1 MKRREQQGV
10 ALVVTLI
17 LLAIITIVVVAFL
30 GVSQRNRSLTSTA
43 TDQINAQFMADA
55 GLERAQAEAAARL
68 LSQPEPGPVQMLVST
83 NFINWNGFDP
93 AAPPAQRFFNLNYTR
108 TPFDNV
114 NQPAPGFGPIYD
126 PSLGVPLAYDE
137 LMEVLTNLYFNPRPP
152 VFVRTNPS
160 PIFPPDFRFYL
171 DLNRN
176 GRFDATGEQF
186 ELDDNFDPVVLPDGS
201 LARAS
206 LVGDPEWIGVLQHPD
221 QPHSA
226 TNRFIGRYAY
236 LVVPEGLTLDLNA
249 AHNYAKAYAVP
260 GGNLDVSMNSRDR
273 FLRNSGVGTYE
284 MNLAGFLVGLNTN
297 LWPGP
302 LQTGNPALDYSY
314 NVGALA
320 SPNTGL
326 AFFDAWNLLRYRH
339 RADPFNEASARLDLL
354 FSYQQLY
361 GTTAADWVAINRID
375 EYANGP
381 LVFNENLPL
390 LEAGADDPTVS
401 PWSGSPNPNRFV
413 SLDELFDSNKTSSE
427 FVERLDDLSRS
438 NSTYN
443 SGTYYRL
450 LSQLG
455 TESGLEPES
464 FVPGLGVDAYT
475 ATNVNPILPYRPEDK
490 INLNWDNRDLR
501 NVAGINTNR
510 TAAHLVP
517 WEPLAFFTNVAARML
532 RSQEFRGTDGRL
544 ISLNNIR
551 VWPTNDYDGAVHR
564 ILQVAANLYDAVNTT
579 GLETLTAA
587 NQPKFPT
594 VFRPYLRR
602 EVFTDGFGV
611 LRTNIYIAGYLSQ
624 EDLQQQ
630 SATTLNPTGFVARA
644 NYWDLNGTNI
654 VDLVPTAEE
663 METTPSR
670 RLQPMAFG
678 VPMVVGAKKG
688 FPNFNEIAM
697 ETYLQVQRNLYLRRP
712 TTTSRPNLTNEV
724 YFLGISNVVAVEA
737 WNSYQAAFPRDLL
750 IAVEVDYD
758 VSLLSTNVG
767 AANNTILR
775 RVGDQAGRPFAASSF
790 ASGLIDVPATGPNS
804 WAGRGVPPTFSPG
817 SFKIPLAT
825 NFPSLPNSVWFPKAP
840 GFTKFQTATG
850 SLTSPV
856 SPAPGLSANEFFT
869 PDWNIAL
876 TNRVRMVVVDKATSR
891 IVDYVNLDRM
901 TWSTNVIEAARLA
914 DSTSGRESV
923 FARLFDMNRVGGGSQ
938 LSTPTLGS
946 LMQIEASRGTA
957 GLTVPDSHWENYN
970 ALSRVGQDKLLA
982 IDAFRRFVD
991 GGMPLYTSGFQ
1002 NPVAPSG
1009 LIAQTPYSP
1018 AFLLRLKR
1026 SYQANDPLVHYTS
1039 YDMAPPA
1046 GTTNTELLRA
1056 SAARALSGK
1065 PENIGIANQRYKPW
1079 GEGTDATATNP
1090 VFIDPL
1096 INNSDAWNF
1105 PDHKLPNV
1113 GWIGRVHRGT
1123 PWQTVYLK
1131 SISTVG
1137 YDPNT
1142 GQRGLVDNALALQNL
1157 VKTWYDSKRT
1167 RGAANEHG
1175 LLNYATPD
1183 KDWRFL
1189 DLFTVAPNANATR
1202 GQVSVN
1208 QFGEATWSAVL
1219 SGVIAL
1225 TNSTS
1230 SGPSLARVHNSLS
1243 QPVIIQPGSVQL
1255 RRIVEGINQT
1265 RAAVPY
1271 NGQYLTRGDILA
1283 VPELSLSSPYL
1294 NQPANV
1300 NAIQH
1305 GISDVALERI
1315 PQQIMSLLRLGDP
1328 RVVVY
1333 AYGQAL
1339 QPAPFSINLDP
1350 NYLNVVTNYQVT
1362 GEYATRSVVKFE
1374 RLPPDPNF
1382 QNLTN
1387 QNRLRAVVLESKV
1400 LPPQ

>member
-30 GVSQRNRSLTSTA
+30 GVTQRNRALTSTA

-55 GLERAQAEAAARL
+55 GLERAQAEVAARL
-68 LSQPEPGPVQMLVST
+68 LAQPELAPVQMLVST
-83 NFINWNGFDP
+83 NFINWGGFDP
-93 AAPPAQRFFNLNYTR
+93 AAPPAQRFFNINYTR
-108 TPFDNV
+108 TRFDDPNA
-114 NQPAPGFGPIYD
+114 PAAGFGPIYD
-126 PSLGVPLAYDE
+126 PSLGLPLAYDQ
-137 LMEVLTNLYFNPRPP
+137 LMQVLTNLYYNPRPP

-160 PIFPPDFRFYL
+160 PIFPADFRFYL

-176 GRFDATGEQF
+176 GRFDATGRQLV
-186 ELDDNFDPVVLPDGS
+186 LDDDYEPLVQDGTFV
-201 LARAS
+201 RAG
-206 LVGDPEWIGVLQHPD
+206 LVGDPEWIGVLQYPD
-221 QPHSA
+221 RPHSA

-260 GGNLDVSMNSRDR
+260 GGNLDVSMNSGDR

-302 LQTGNPALDYSY
+302 LQTGNPVVDYNY
-314 NVGALA
+314 DAGTLGAA
-320 SPNTGL
+320 NTGL
-326 AFFDAWNLLRYRH
+326 AFNDAWSLLRYRH
-339 RADPFNEASARLDLL
+339 RTNSFDAASARLDHL
-354 FSYQQLY
+354 FNYEDLY
-361 GTTAADWVAINRID
+361 GPRAAAWVITNRID

-381 LVFNENLPL
+381 LALNENLPPG
-390 LEAGADDPTVS
+390 EGNTDDPTVA
-401 PWSGSPNPNRFV
+401 PWSGSPYPNRFL
-413 SLDELFDSNKTSSE
+413 SLDDVFDPQKAPAMLPGQLSVAEKLN
-427 FVERLDDLSRS
+427 RLAGS

-501 NVAGINTNR
+501 NVAGYGTNR
-510 TAAHLVP
+510 TAAHLVA

-564 ILQVAANLYDAVNTT
+564 ILQVAANLYDAVNNTNASIQ
-579 GLETLTAA
+579 TAA
-587 NQPKFPT
+587 GDSQFPH
-594 VFRPYLRR
+594 VFRPIFRT
-602 EVFTDGFGV
+602 EIVTGQ
-611 LRTNIYIAGYLSQ
+611 TNIYVAGFQ
-624 EDLQQQ
+624 EVENVANVAVTNLVRFTSNLVESAFWNLNIPAHRDDLIQK
-630 SATTLNPTGFVARA
+630 A
-644 NYWDLNGTNI
+644 NAG
-654 VDLVPTAEE
+654 
-663 METTPSR
+663 
-670 RLQPMAFG
+670 QPQKMVLG
-678 VPMVVGAKKG
+678 IPMVIGAKKG

-737 WNSYQAAFPRDLL
+737 WNSYQTAFPRDLL

-767 AANNTILR
+767 AANNTIPR
-775 RVGDQAGRPFAASSF
+775 RVVDQAGRPFAASSF

-804 WAGRGVPPTFSPG
+804 WAGRGAPPTFSPG

-825 NFPSLPNSVWFPKAP
+825 NFPSLPNSVWFPNGP

-850 SLTSPV
+850 SLTSPI

-891 IVDYVNLDRM
+891 IVDYVNIDRM
-901 TWSTNVIEAARLA
+901 TWSTNVIQALRLVEEN
-914 DSTSGRESV
+914 TTRESV
-923 FARLFDMNRVGGGSQ
+923 FAQLFDMNRVGGGN
-938 LSTPTLGS
+938 LINVPTVGS
-946 LMQIEASRGTA
+946 WYQMQIALGFQSI
-957 GLTVPDSHWENYN
+957 DQKYWQNYN
-970 ALSRVGQDKLLA
+970 SVSRPTRDKNLA
-982 IDAFRRFVD
+982 IDAFRRFAD
-991 GGMPLYTSGFQ
+991 GLPPLFVPGFQ
-1002 NPVAPSG
+1002 NPVDPSG
-1009 LIAQTPYSP
+1009 LYAQVPYSP
-1018 AFLLRLKR
+1018 TVMLRLKR

-1039 YDMAPPA
+1039 YDMATPVGRNDA
-1046 GTTNTELLRA
+1046 ELIPVN
-1056 SAARALSGK
+1056 AARALSGK
-1065 PENIGIANQRYKPW
+1065 PENIGFGNQRYKPW
-1079 GEGTDATATNP
+1079 GEGEDGNDPTAANP
-1090 VFIDPL
+1090 VYIDPL
-1096 INNSDAWNF
+1096 INSSDDWNF

-1131 SISTVG
+1131 SISKVS

-1142 GQRGLVDNALALQNL
+1142 GQRGAVDNALALQDL
-1157 VKTWYDSKRT
+1157 VTTWYGPTRT

-1183 KDWRFL
+1183 RDWRFL

-1225 TNSTS
+1225 TNSA
-1230 SGPSLARVHNSLS
+1230 SGGPVLAGTYNSLS

-1265 RAAVPY
+1265 RAGAPF

-1294 NQPANV
+1294 DQVSKDPMR
-1300 NAIQH
+1300 Q

>member
-30 GVSQRNRSLTSTA
+30 GVTQRNRALTSTA

-55 GLERAQAEAAARL
+55 GLERAQAEVAARL
-68 LSQPEPGPVQMLVST
+68 LAQPEPGPVPMLVST
-83 NFINWNGFDP
+83 NFINWGGFDP
-93 AAPPAQRFFNLNYTR
+93 TAPLPASRFVNINYTR
-108 TPFDNV
+108 TRFDDPNA
-114 NQPAPGFGPIYD
+114 PAAGFGPIYD
-126 PSLGVPLAYDE
+126 PSLGVPLAYDQ
-137 LMEVLTNLYFNPRPP
+137 LMQVLTNLYYNPRPP

-160 PIFPPDFRFYL
+160 PIFPADFRFYL

-176 GRFDATGEQF
+176 GRFDATGRQLV
-186 ELDDNFDPVVLPDGS
+186 LDDNFDPVVLPDGS
-201 LARAS
+201 FARAG

-260 GGNLDVSMNSRDR
+260 GGNLDVSMSSNDR

-302 LQTGNPALDYSY
+302 RQTGNPVVDYNY
-314 NVGALA
+314 DAGTLGAA
-320 SPNTGL
+320 NTGL
-326 AFFDAWNLLRYRH
+326 AFNDAWSLLRYRH
-339 RADPFNEASARLDLL
+339 RGDPFNAASASLNNL
-354 FSYQQLY
+354 FNYEDLY
-361 GTTAADWVAINRID
+361 GNGAAAWVSTNRID

-381 LVFNENLPL
+381 LALNENLPPG
-390 LEAGADDPTVS
+390 EGGTDDPTVA
-401 PWSGSPNPNRFV
+401 PWSGSPNPNRFL
-413 SLDELFDSNKTSSE
+413 SLDEVFDPLKAPAMLPGQLSFAEKLN
-427 FVERLDDLSRS
+427 RLAGS

-501 NVAGINTNR
+501 NVPGVL
-510 TAAHLVP
+510 AADQKAWKGADLKP

-532 RSQEFRGTDGRL
+532 RSQAFIGSDSRL
-544 ISLNNIR
+544 IGLTNIM
-551 VWPTNDYDGAVHR
+551 VWPTNNYDGAVHR
-564 ILQVAANLYDAVNTT
+564 ILQVAANLYDAVNNTNASIQ
-579 GLETLTAA
+579 TAA
-587 NQPKFPT
+587 GESQFPH
-594 VFRPYLRR
+594 VFRPIFRT
-602 EVFTDGFGV
+602 EIVTGQ
-611 LRTNIYIAGYLSQ
+611 TNIYVAGFQ
-624 EDLQQQ
+624 EVENVANVAVTNLVRFTSNLVESAFWNLDIPAHRDDLIQK
-630 SATTLNPTGFVARA
+630 ADAG
-644 NYWDLNGTNI
+644 
-654 VDLVPTAEE
+654 
-663 METTPSR
+663 
-670 RLQPMAFG
+670 QPQKMVLG
-678 VPMVVGAKKG
+678 IPMVIGAKKG

-697 ETYLQVQRNLYLRRP
+697 ETAIQIQRNIQLRRP
-712 TTTSRPNLTNEV
+712 NRNSLPHQTNEF
-724 YFLGISNVVAVEA
+724 YFLGITNVFAVEA
-737 WNSYQAAFPRDLL
+737 WNSYRAAYPRPLS

-758 VSLLSTNVG
+758 MALFGTNANGSSPISFQQWPPLTGPVARPVAATF
-767 AANNTILR
+767 AANLDLNADVWTGKQFQVPLMTNYLFLSNSLW
-775 RVGDQAGRPFAASSF
+775 RPTQNPRF
-790 ASGLIDVPATGPNS
+790 VPARSN
-804 WAGRGVPPTFSPG
+804 V
-817 SFKIPLAT
+817 IDLAT
-825 NFPSLPNSVWFPKAP
+825 QTPN
-840 GFTKFQTATG
+840 Q
-850 SLTSPV
+850 
-856 SPAPGLSANEFFT
+856 FFI
-869 PDWNIAL
+869 PDWNLTI
-876 TNRVRMVVVDKATSR
+876 TNRVRMVVVDR
-891 IVDYVNLDRM
+891 ISNRIIDYVNMDRM
-901 TWSTNVIEAARLA
+901 NWATNVVDAMTLSDRAGR
-914 DSTSGRESV
+914 DSP
-923 FARLFDMNRVGGGSQ
+923 GSQ
-938 LSTPTLGS
+938 FWDMRRQNRDQTVLTDPTTGMWNQLLVSLGS
-946 LMQIEASRGTA
+946 S
-957 GLTVPDSHWENYN
+957 TVSDVIWRNY
-970 ALSRVGQDKLLA
+970 AAQSYTTQDKALA
-982 IDAFRRFVD
+982 IDAFRRFAT
-991 GGMPLYTSGFQ
+991 GQPGFNFPGQ
-1002 NPVAPSG
+1002 ANPISPNGLTAQAPF
-1009 LIAQTPYSP
+1009 SP
-1018 AFLLRLKR
+1018 ARRLVLKR
-1026 SYQANDPLVHYTS
+1026 NYEVNDPLVHYTS
-1039 YDMAPPA
+1039 YDLVPPVGELDPVVLPA
-1046 GTTNTELLRA
+1046 GTAVTPTPSLTT
-1056 SAARALSGK
+1056 
-1065 PENIGIANQRYKPW
+1065 IGQVNKRYKPW
-1079 GEGTDATATNP
+1079 SEGEDATATDP

-1131 SISTVG
+1131 STSRVTYDDNGVRQAAVPGVTVEQW
-1137 YDPNT
+1137 YDP
-1142 GQRGLVDNALALQNL
+1142 A
-1157 VKTWYDSKRT
+1157 KRT

-1175 LLNYATPD
+1175 LENYATPD

-1225 TNSTS
+1225 TNSAS
-1230 SGPSLARVHNSLS
+1230 SGPSLAGLYNSLS
-1243 QPVIIQPGSVQL
+1243 QPVIIQPGSTQL

-1265 RAAVPY
+1265 RAGAPF

-1294 NQPANV
+1294 DQSKNP
-1300 NAIQH
+1300 IQQ

>member
-68 LSQPEPGPVQMLVST
+68 LSQPDLAPVQMLVST

-126 PSLGVPLAYDE
+126 PSLGVPLAYDD
-137 LMEVLTNLYFNPRPP
+137 LMQVLTNLYFNPRPP

-176 GRFDATGEQF
+176 GRFDATGGQF
-186 ELDDNFDPVVLPDGS
+186 VLDDNFDPVVLPDGS

-221 QPHSA
+221 VPHSA

-249 AHNYAKAYAVP
+249 AHNYAKAYAP
-260 GGNLDVSMNSRDR
+260 GGIPDLGMLRDR

-284 MNLAGFLVGLNTN
+284 LNLAGFLVGLNTN
-297 LWPGP
+297 VWPGP
-302 LQTGNPALDYSY
+302 FQTGSSNPDYTY
-314 NVGALA
+314 NFGDAA
-320 SPNTGL
+320 AFNTGL
-326 AFFDAWNLLRYRH
+326 AFEDALSILRYRY
-339 RADPFNEASARLDLL
+339 DGSVGNLL
-354 FSYQQLY
+354 SYANLY
-361 GTTAADWVAINRID
+361 GPNAAVWVGANRID

-381 LVFNENLPL
+381 LVLNENLPPV
-390 LEAGADDPTVS
+390 EVAGDDPTDF
-401 PWSGSPNPNRFV
+401 PWSGSPNPNRFA
-413 SLDELFDSNKTSSE
+413 SLDDLFDDRKTSPN
-427 FVERLDDLSRS
+427 FVARLENLSRS

-490 INLNWDNRDLR
+490 INLNWDNRDFR
-501 NVAGINTNR
+501 KDTNLP
-510 TAAHLVP
+510 AADRIAWKAADLKP

-564 ILQVAANLYDAVNTT
+564 ILQVAANLYDAVNNTNAAIQ
-579 GLETLTAA
+579 TAA
-587 NQPKFPT
+587 GDSQFPH
-594 VFRPYLRR
+594 VFRPIFRA
-602 EVFTDGFGV
+602 EIVAGQ
-611 LRTNIYIAGYLSQ
+611 TNIYVAGFQ
-624 EDLQQQ
+624 EVENVANVAVTNLVRFTSNLVESAFWNLNIPAHRDDLIDK
-630 SATTLNPTGFVARA
+630 ADAG
-644 NYWDLNGTNI
+644 
-654 VDLVPTAEE
+654 
-663 METTPSR
+663 
-670 RLQPMAFG
+670 QPQKMVLG
-678 VPMVVGAKKG
+678 MPMVIGAKKG

-697 ETYLQVQRNLYLRRP
+697 ETVIQIQRNIQLRRP
-712 TTTSRPNLTNEV
+712 NRNSLPNQTNEF
-724 YFLGISNVVAVEA
+724 YFLGITNVFAVEA
-737 WNSYQAAFPRDLL
+737 WNSYQAAYPRPLS

-758 VSLLSTNVG
+758 MALFGTNAATRATNYFQQWPPLSG
-767 AANNTILR
+767 AGA
-775 RVGDQAGRPFAASSF
+775 RPVAATFAASLELNANFWAGQQFQVPLMTNYLFLSNSLWRPSQIPRF
-790 ASGLIDVPATGPNS
+790 VPARSN
-804 WAGRGVPPTFSPG
+804 V
-817 SFKIPLAT
+817 IDLAT
-825 NFPSLPNSVWFPKAP
+825 QTPN
-840 GFTKFQTATG
+840 Q
-850 SLTSPV
+850 
-856 SPAPGLSANEFFT
+856 FFI
-869 PDWNIAL
+869 PDWNLTI
-876 TNRVRMVVVDKATSR
+876 TNRVRLVVVDR
-891 IVDYVNLDRM
+891 ISNRIIDYVNMDRM
-901 TWSTNVIEAARLA
+901 TWSTNVVEAMTLSDRAGR
-914 DSTSGRESV
+914 DSV
-923 FARLFDMNRVGGGSQ
+923 GSQ
-938 LSTPTLGS
+938 FWDMRRQSGDQSVLTDP
-946 LMQIEASRGTA
+946 TA
-957 GLTVPDSHWENYN
+957 GLWNQMLVSMGYSSLSD
-970 ALSRVGQDKLLA
+970 ALWRSYSAQSPPANDKALA

-991 GGMPLYTSGFQ
+991 NA
-1002 NPVAPSG
+1002 NPVYFPSQFNPISPNGLVAQAPF
-1009 LIAQTPYSP
+1009 SP
-1018 AFLLRLKR
+1018 ARRLELKR
-1026 SYQANDPLVHYTS
+1026 NYEVNDPLVHYTS
-1039 YDMAPPA
+1039 YDLAPPVGTLDPVVLPA
-1046 GTTNTELLRA
+1046 GTGVSPTPRLTT
-1056 SAARALSGK
+1056 
-1065 PENIGIANQRYKPW
+1065 IGEVNKRYQPW
-1079 GEGTDATATNP
+1079 GEGEDTTATDP

-1131 SISTVG
+1131 SISRVG
-1137 YDPNT
+1137 YDNN
-1142 GQRGLVDNALALQNL
+1142 GVRLAPSTSLTPAQ
-1157 VKTWYDSKRT
+1157 WYDPNSRI

-1175 LLNYATPD
+1175 LPNYATPD

-1230 SGPSLARVHNSLS
+1230 SGPSLAGVHNSLS
-1243 QPVIIQPGSVQL
+1243 QPVIIQPGSLQL

>member
-30 GVSQRNRSLTSTA
+30 GVTQRNRALTSTA

-55 GLERAQAEAAARL
+55 GLERAQAEVAARL
-68 LSQPEPGPVQMLVST
+68 LSQPEPGPVPMLVST
-83 NFINWNGFDP
+83 NFINWGGFDP
-93 AAPPAQRFFNLNYTR
+93 TAPLPASRFVNINYTR
-108 TPFDNV
+108 TRFDDPNA
-114 NQPAPGFGPIYD
+114 PAAGFGPIYD
-126 PSLGVPLAYDE
+126 PTLGVPLAYDE
-137 LMEVLTNLYFNPRPP
+137 LMQVLTNLYYNPRPP

-160 PIFPPDFRFYL
+160 PIFPADFRFYL

-176 GRFDATGEQF
+176 GRFDATGRQLV
-186 ELDDNFDPVVLPDGS
+186 LDDDFEPLVQDGTF
-201 LARAS
+201 ARAG

-260 GGNLDVSMNSRDR
+260 GGNLDVSMNSGDR

-284 MNLAGFLVGLNTN
+284 LNLAGFLVGLNTN

-302 LQTGNPALDYSY
+302 RQTGNPVVDYNY
-314 NVGALA
+314 DAGNLGL
-320 SPNTGL
+320 PNTGL

-339 RADPFNEASARLDLL
+339 RADPFNDASARLDRL

-361 GTTAADWVAINRID
+361 GNTAADWVATNRLD

-381 LVFNENLPL
+381 LVLNENLPL
-390 LEAGADDPTVS
+390 VEGGPDDPTVS
-401 PWSGSPNPNRFV
+401 PWSGSPNPNRFL
-413 SLDELFDSNKTSSE
+413 SLDDVFDPQKAPAMLPGQLSFAEKLN
-427 FVERLDDLSRS
+427 RLAGS

-464 FVPGLGVDAYT
+464 FVPGLGVDAFT
-475 ATNVNPILPYRPEDK
+475 ATNVRPVLPYRPEDK

-501 NVAGINTNR
+501 NVPGVL
-510 TAAHLVP
+510 AADQKAWKAADLKP

-532 RSQEFRGTDGRL
+532 RSQAFIGSDNRL

-564 ILQVAANLYDAVNTT
+564 ILQVAANLYDAVNNTNASIQ
-579 GLETLTAA
+579 TAA
-587 NQPKFPT
+587 GESQFPH
-594 VFRPYLRR
+594 VFRPYFRK
-602 EVFTDGFGV
+602 EIFTDSFSV
-611 LRTNIYIAGYLSQ
+611 THTNIYIAGYYLEGPLPGPQIEFATNYVSRTRYMNLDLPGARDLIH
-624 EDLQQQ
+624 ENPTLQQ
-630 SATTLNPTGFVARA
+630 ATNQ
-644 NYWDLNGTNI
+644 
-654 VDLVPTAEE
+654 
-663 METTPSR
+663 M
-670 RLQPMAFG
+670 MALG
-678 VPMVVGAKKG
+678 VPLVIGAKKG

-697 ETYLQVQRNLYLRRP
+697 ETAIQIQRNIQLRRP
-712 TTTSRPNLTNEV
+712 SVNSLPNQTNEF
-724 YFLGISNVVAVEA
+724 YFLGITNVFAVEA
-737 WNSYQAAFPRDLL
+737 WNSYQAAYPRPLT

-758 VSLLSTNVG
+758 MALFGTNAATG
-767 AANNTILR
+767 ATNYFQQWPPL
-775 RVGDQAGRPFAASSF
+775 AGAGTRPVATTFAASRELNANF
-790 ASGLIDVPATGPNS
+790 WSGQQFQVPLMTNYLFLSNSLWRPSQIPRFVPATSNVFNLSTPTPN
-804 WAGRGVPPTFSPG
+804 RYF
-817 SFKIPLAT
+817 I
-825 NFPSLPNSVWFPKAP
+825 
-840 GFTKFQTATG
+840 
-850 SLTSPV
+850 
-856 SPAPGLSANEFFT
+856 
-869 PDWNIAL
+869 PDWNLTI
-876 TNRVRMVVVDKATSR
+876 TNRVRMVVVDR
-891 IVDYVNLDRM
+891 ISNRIIDYVNMDRM
-901 TWSTNVIEAARLA
+901 NWATNVVDAMTLA
-914 DSTSGRESV
+914 DQAGRDSQ
-923 FARLFDMNRVGGGSQ
+923 GSQ
-938 LSTPTLGS
+938 FWDMRRQNRDQTVLTDPTTGMWNQLMVSLGFN
-946 LMQIEASRGTA
+946 
-957 GLTVPDSHWENYN
+957 TVSDAIWRNY
-970 ALSRVGQDKLLA
+970 AAQSYTTQDKALA
-982 IDAFRRFVD
+982 VDAFRRFAT
-991 GGMPLYTSGFQ
+991 GQPGFNFPGQ
-1002 NPVAPSG
+1002 ANPISPNGLVAQAPF
-1009 LIAQTPYSP
+1009 SP
-1018 AFLLRLKR
+1018 ARRLDLKR
-1026 SYQANDPLVHYTS
+1026 NYEVNDPLVHYTS
-1039 YDMAPPA
+1039 YDLVPPVGALDPVVLPA
-1046 GTTNTELLRA
+1046 GTGVSPTPRLTTI
-1056 SAARALSGK
+1056 GK
-1065 PENIGIANQRYKPW
+1065 VNQRYKPW
-1079 GEGTDATATNP
+1079 GAGEEGGDPTGTDP

-1096 INNSDAWNF
+1096 IASSDDWNF

-1131 SISTVG
+1131 STSRVSYDANGVRQAAVPAVTVEQW
-1137 YDPNT
+1137 YDPAS
-1142 GQRGLVDNALALQNL
+1142 RI
-1157 VKTWYDSKRT
+1157 
-1167 RGAANEHG
+1167 RGAANEYG
-1175 LLNYATPD
+1175 LPNYATPD

-1225 TNSTS
+1225 TNSS
-1230 SGPSLARVHNSLS
+1230 SGGPSLAGTYNSLS

-1265 RAAVPY
+1265 RAGAPF

-1294 NQPANV
+1294 DQSKNP
-1300 NAIQH
+1300 IQQ

-1374 RLPPDPNF
+1374 RLPPDTNF

>member
-30 GVSQRNRSLTSTA
+30 GVTQRNRALTSTA

-55 GLERAQAEAAARL
+55 GLERAQAEVAARL

-83 NFINWNGFDP
+83 NFINWGGFDP
-93 AAPPAQRFFNLNYTR
+93 TAPLPASRFANINYTR
-108 TPFDNV
+108 TPFDDPNA
-114 NQPAPGFGPIYD
+114 PAAGFGPIYD
-126 PSLGVPLAYDE
+126 PTLGVPLAYDE
-137 LMEVLTNLYFNPRPP
+137 LMQVLTNLYYNPRPP

-160 PIFPPDFRFYL
+160 PVFPADFRFYL

-176 GRFDATGEQF
+176 GRFDATGRQLV
-186 ELDDNFDPVVLPDGS
+186 LDDDFEPLVQDGTFV
-201 LARAS
+201 RAG

-260 GGNLDVSMNSRDR
+260 GGNLDVSMTSGDR

-302 LQTGNPALDYSY
+302 LQTGNPALDY
-314 NVGALA
+314 NFELA
-320 SPNTGL
+320 IASAPNSGL
-326 AFFDAWNLLRYRH
+326 AFQDAWNLLRYRY
-339 RADPFNEASARLDLL
+339 RATPFDAASASLNNL
-354 FSYQQLY
+354 FDYERLY
-361 GTTAADWVAINRID
+361 GTAAAAWVATNRID

-381 LVFNENLPL
+381 ALSNENLPAV
-390 LEAGADDPTVS
+390 EGGPDDPVAV
-401 PWSGSPNPNRFV
+401 PWSGSPQPNRFL
-413 SLDELFDSNKTSSE
+413 SLDEVFDPTKTSPD
-427 FVERLDDLSRS
+427 FVARLDGLSRS

-464 FVPGLGVDAYT
+464 FVPGLGVDAFT
-475 ATNVNPILPYRPEDK
+475 ATNVRPVLPYRPEDK

-501 NVAGINTNR
+501 NVAGYGTNR
-510 TAAHLVP
+510 TAAHLVA
-517 WEPLAFFTNVAARML
+517 WEPLAFFTNVASRML
-532 RSQEFRGTDGRL
+532 RSQAFIGSDNRL
-544 ISLNNIR
+544 IELTNIM
-551 VWPTNDYDGAVHR
+551 VWPTNNYDGAVHR
-564 ILQVAANLYDAVNTT
+564 ILQVAANLYDAVNTN
-579 GLETLTAA
+579 GLEELTAA
-587 NQPKFPT
+587 DEPKFPT

-602 EVFTDGFGV
+602 EESTDGFGV
-611 LRTNIYIAGYLSQ
+611 TRTNIYIAGYLSQ
-624 EDLQQQ
+624 EELQQQ
-630 SATTLNPTGFVARA
+630 SGTVLNPTGFVARA
-644 NYWDLNGTNI
+644 NYWDLNGTN
-654 VDLVPTAEE
+654 VVNLVPTAEDIQND
-663 METTPSR
+663 PSR
-670 RLQPMAFG
+670 RVQPMALG
-678 VPMVVGAKKG
+678 VPLVIGAKKG
-688 FPNFNEIAM
+688 LPNFNEIAM
-697 ETYLQVQRNLYLRRP
+697 ETAIQIQRNIQLRRP
-712 TTTSRPNLTNEV
+712 NRNSLPNETNEF
-724 YFLGISNVVAVEA
+724 YFLGITNVFAVEA
-737 WNSYQAAFPRDLL
+737 WNSYQAAYPRPLS

-758 VSLLSTNVG
+758 MALFGTNANGSSPISFQQWPPLSGPGTRPVAATF
-767 AANNTILR
+767 AANLNLNADVWT
-775 RVGDQAGRPFAASSF
+775 GRQFQVPLMTNYLFLSNSLWRPTQIPRFEPARSNV
-790 ASGLIDVPATGPNS
+790 ID
-804 WAGRGVPPTFSPG
+804 
-817 SFKIPLAT
+817 LAT
-825 NFPSLPNSVWFPKAP
+825 QTPNQFYI
-840 GFTKFQTATG
+840 
-850 SLTSPV
+850 
-856 SPAPGLSANEFFT
+856 
-869 PDWNIAL
+869 PDWNLTI
-876 TNRVRMVVVDKATSR
+876 TNRVRMVVVALGDDGRQR
-891 IVDYVNLDRM
+891 IIDYVNMDRM
-901 TWSTNVIEAARLA
+901 NWSTNVVQAMVLQDQAGR
-914 DSTSGRESV
+914 DSQ
-923 FARLFDMNRVGGGSQ
+923 GSQ
-938 LSTPTLGS
+938 FWNMRRQNGDQTVLTDPTTGMWNQLMVSLGYSTVS
-946 LMQIEASRGTA
+946 DVIWR
-957 GLTVPDSHWENYN
+957 NY
-970 ALSRVGQDKLLA
+970 AAQSYTTQDKALA
-982 IDAFRRFVD
+982 VDAFRRFAT
-991 GGMPLYTSGFQ
+991 GQPGFNFPGRA
-1002 NPVAPSG
+1002 NPISPNGLVAQAPF
-1009 LIAQTPYSP
+1009 SP
-1018 AFLLRLKR
+1018 ARRLDLKR
-1026 SYQANDPLVHYTS
+1026 NYEVNDPLVHYTS
-1039 YDMAPPA
+1039 YDLVPPVGALDPVVLPA
-1046 GTTNTELLRA
+1046 GTGVSPTPRLT
-1056 SAARALSGK
+1056 SIGK
-1065 PENIGIANQRYKPW
+1065 VNQRYKPW
-1079 GEGTDATATNP
+1079 GEGGEGDSTATDP

-1131 SISTVG
+1131 STSRVSYDDNGVRQAAVPGVTVEQW
-1137 YDPNT
+1137 YDP
-1142 GQRGLVDNALALQNL
+1142 A
-1157 VKTWYDSKRT
+1157 KRI

-1175 LLNYATPD
+1175 LPNYATPD

-1219 SGVIAL
+1219 SGVLAL
-1225 TNSTS
+1225 TNDN
-1230 SGPSLARVHNSLS
+1230 SGPSLASFNQSYSRR
-1243 QPVIIQPGSVQL
+1243 VIIQPGSVQL

-1265 RAAVPY
+1265 RATAPF

-1294 NQPANV
+1294 DQSKNP
-1300 NAIQH
+1300 IQQ

>member
-30 GVSQRNRSLTSTA
+30 GVTQRNRALTSTA

-55 GLERAQAEAAARL
+55 GLERAQAEVAARL
-68 LSQPEPGPVQMLVST
+68 LSQPELAPVQMLVST
-83 NFINWNGFDP
+83 NFINWGGFDP
-93 AAPPAQRFFNLNYTR
+93 AAPPAQRFFNINYTR
-108 TPFDNV
+108 TRFDDPNA
-114 NQPAPGFGPIYD
+114 PAAGFGPIYD
-126 PSLGVPLAYDE
+126 PSLGLPLAYDQ
-137 LMEVLTNLYFNPRPP
+137 LMQVLTNLYYNPRPP

-160 PIFPPDFRFYL
+160 PIFPADFRFYL

-176 GRFDATGEQF
+176 GRFDATGTQLV
-186 ELDDNFDPVVLPDGS
+186 LDDDFEPLVQDGTFV
-201 LARAS
+201 RAG

-249 AHNYAKAYAVP
+249 AHNYAKTYAVP
-260 GGNLDVSMNSRDR
+260 GGNLDLSMNSGDR

-302 LQTGNPALDYSY
+302 RQTGNPVVDYNY
-314 NVGALA
+314 DAGTLGAA
-320 SPNTGL
+320 NTGL
-326 AFFDAWNLLRYRH
+326 AFNDAWSLLRYRH
-339 RADPFNEASARLDLL
+339 RADPFNAASASLNNL
-354 FSYQQLY
+354 FNYEDLY
-361 GTTAADWVAINRID
+361 GNGAAAWVITNRID

-381 LVFNENLPL
+381 LALNENLPL
-390 LEAGADDPTVS
+390 VEGGPDDPTVS
-401 PWSGSPNPNRFV
+401 PWSGSPYPNRFL
-413 SLDELFDSNKTSSE
+413 SLDDVFDPQKAPAMLPGQLSFPEKLN
-427 FVERLDDLSRS
+427 RLAGS

-501 NVAGINTNR
+501 NVPGVL
-510 TAAHLVP
+510 AADQKAWKAADLKP

-564 ILQVAANLYDAVNTT
+564 ILQVAANLYDAVNNTNASIQ
-579 GLETLTAA
+579 TAA
-587 NQPKFPT
+587 GDSQFPH
-594 VFRPYLRR
+594 VFRPIFRT
-602 EVFTDGFGV
+602 EIVTGQ
-611 LRTNIYIAGYLSQ
+611 TNIYVAGFQ
-624 EDLQQQ
+624 EVENVANVAVTNLVRFTSNLAESAFWNLNIPAHRDDLIQK
-630 SATTLNPTGFVARA
+630 A
-644 NYWDLNGTNI
+644 NAG
-654 VDLVPTAEE
+654 
-663 METTPSR
+663 
-670 RLQPMAFG
+670 QPQKMVLG
-678 VPMVVGAKKG
+678 IPMVIGAKKG

-737 WNSYQAAFPRDLL
+737 WNSYQTAFPRDLL

-767 AANNTILR
+767 AANNTIPR
-775 RVGDQAGRPFAASSF
+775 RVVDQAGRPFAASSF

-804 WAGRGVPPTFSPG
+804 WAGRGAPPTFSPG

-825 NFPSLPNSVWFPKAP
+825 NFPSLPNSVWFPNGP

-850 SLTSPV
+850 SLTSPI

-891 IVDYVNLDRM
+891 IVDYVNIDRM
-901 TWSTNVIEAARLA
+901 TWSTNVIQALRLVEEN
-914 DSTSGRESV
+914 TTRESV
-923 FARLFDMNRVGGGSQ
+923 FAQLFDMNRVGGGN
-938 LSTPTLGS
+938 LINVPTVGS
-946 LMQIEASRGTA
+946 WYQMQIALGFQSI
-957 GLTVPDSHWENYN
+957 DQKYWQNYN
-970 ALSRVGQDKLLA
+970 SVSRPTRDKNLA
-982 IDAFRRFVD
+982 IDAFRRFAD
-991 GGMPLYTSGFQ
+991 GLPPLFVPGFQ
-1002 NPVAPSG
+1002 NPVDPSG
-1009 LIAQTPYSP
+1009 LYAQVPYSP
-1018 AFLLRLKR
+1018 TVMLRLKR

-1039 YDMAPPA
+1039 YDMATPVGRNDA
-1046 GTTNTELLRA
+1046 ELIPVN
-1056 SAARALSGK
+1056 AARALSGK
-1065 PENIGIANQRYKPW
+1065 PENIGFGNQRYKPW
-1079 GEGTDATATNP
+1079 GEGEDGNDPTAANP
-1090 VFIDPL
+1090 VYIDPL
-1096 INNSDAWNF
+1096 ITSSDDWNF

-1131 SISTVG
+1131 SISKVS

-1142 GQRGLVDNALALQNL
+1142 GQRGAVDNALALQDL
-1157 VKTWYDSKRT
+1157 VTTWYGPTRT
-1167 RGAANEHG
+1167 RGAANEYG
-1175 LLNYATPD
+1175 LRNYATPD

-1219 SGVIAL
+1219 SGVLAL
-1225 TNSTS
+1225 TNDN
-1230 SGPSLARVHNSLS
+1230 SGPSLAGFNQSYSR
-1243 QPVIIQPGSVQL
+1243 PVVIQPGSTQL

-1265 RAAVPY
+1265 RAGAPF

-1294 NQPANV
+1294 DQSKNP
-1300 NAIQH
+1300 IQQ

>member
-30 GVSQRNRSLTSTA
+30 GVTQRNRSLTSTA

-55 GLERAQAEAAARL
+55 GLERAQAEVAARL

-83 NFINWNGFDP
+83 NFINWGGFDP
-93 AAPPAQRFFNLNYTR
+93 TAPLPASRFVNINYTE
-108 TPFDNV
+108 TPFDDPNE
-114 NQPAPGFGPIYD
+114 PGAGLGPIYD
-126 PSLGVPLAYDE
+126 PSLGVPLAYDD
-137 LMEVLTNLYFNPRPP
+137 LMQVLTNLYYNPRPP

-160 PIFPPDFRFYL
+160 PVFPADFRFYL

-176 GRFDATGEQF
+176 GRFDATGGQLV
-186 ELDDNFDPVVLPDGS
+186 LDDDFEPIVQGGNFV
-201 LARAS
+201 RAG

-260 GGNLDVSMNSRDR
+260 GGNLDVSMNTGDR

-302 LQTGNPALDYSY
+302 LQTGNPVVDYNY
-314 NVGALA
+314 DAGTLGAA
-320 SPNTGL
+320 NTGL
-326 AFFDAWNLLRYRH
+326 AFNDAWSLLRYRH
-339 RADPFNEASARLDLL
+339 RADPFNAASASLNNL
-354 FSYQQLY
+354 FNYEDLY
-361 GTTAADWVAINRID
+361 GNGAAAWVITNRID

-381 LVFNENLPL
+381 LALNENLPPG
-390 LEAGADDPTVS
+390 EGGTDDPTVA
-401 PWSGSPNPNRFV
+401 PWSGSPYPNRFL
-413 SLDELFDSNKTSSE
+413 SLDDVFDPQKAPAMLPGQLSFAEKLN
-427 FVERLDDLSRS
+427 RLAGS

-464 FVPGLGVDAYT
+464 FVPGLGVDAFT
-475 ATNVNPILPYRPEDK
+475 ATNVRPVLPYRPEDK

-501 NVAGINTNR
+501 NVAGYGTNR
-510 TAAHLVP
+510 TAAHLVD
-517 WEPLAFFTNVAARML
+517 WEPLAFFTNVASRML
-532 RSQEFRGTDGRL
+532 RSQAFIGSDSRL
-544 ISLNNIR
+544 IGLTNIR

-564 ILQVAANLYDAVNTT
+564 ILQVAANLYDAVNTN
-579 GLETLTAA
+579 GLEELTAA
-587 NQPKFPT
+587 DEPKFPT
-594 VFRPYLRR
+594 VFRPYLRL
-602 EVFTDGFGV
+602 EIAPDSFGV
-611 LRTNIYIAGYLSQ
+611 TRTNIYIAGYLSQ
-624 EDLQQQ
+624 EELQQQ
-630 SATTLNPTGFVARA
+630 SATTLNPTGFVARG

-654 VDLVPTAEE
+654 VNLVPTAEQLE
-663 METTPSR
+663 NDPSR
-670 RLQPMAFG
+670 RVQPMALG
-678 VPMVVGAKKG
+678 VPLVIGAKKG
-688 FPNFNEIAM
+688 LPNFNEIAM
-697 ETYLQVQRNLYLRRP
+697 ETAIQIQRNIQLRRP
-712 TTTSRPNLTNEV
+712 NRNSLPNETNEF
-724 YFLGISNVVAVEA
+724 YFLGITNVFAVEA
-737 WNSYQAAFPRDLL
+737 WNSYQAAYPRPLS

-758 VSLLSTNVG
+758 MALFGTNANGSSPISFQQWPPLSGPGTRPVAATF
-767 AANNTILR
+767 AANLELNADVWTGKQFQVPLMTNYLFLSNSLW
-775 RVGDQAGRPFAASSF
+775 RPTQIPRFEPARSNV
-790 ASGLIDVPATGPNS
+790 ID
-804 WAGRGVPPTFSPG
+804 
-817 SFKIPLAT
+817 LAT
-825 NFPSLPNSVWFPKAP
+825 QTPNQFYI
-840 GFTKFQTATG
+840 
-850 SLTSPV
+850 
-856 SPAPGLSANEFFT
+856 
-869 PDWNIAL
+869 PDWNLTI
-876 TNRVRMVVVDKATSR
+876 TNRVRMVVVDR
-891 IVDYVNLDRM
+891 ISNRIIDYVNMDRM
-901 TWSTNVIEAARLA
+901 NWATNVVQAMVLQDQAGRDSQGSQFWNMRRQNGDQTVLA
-914 DSTSGRESV
+914 DPTTGMWNQLMVSLGYSTVSDVIWR
-923 FARLFDMNRVGGGSQ
+923 
-938 LSTPTLGS
+938 
-946 LMQIEASRGTA
+946 
-957 GLTVPDSHWENYN
+957 NY
-970 ALSRVGQDKLLA
+970 AAQSYTTQDKALA
-982 IDAFRRFVD
+982 VDAFRRFAT
-991 GGMPLYTSGFQ
+991 GQPGFNFPGRA
-1002 NPVAPSG
+1002 NPISPNGLVAQAPF
-1009 LIAQTPYSP
+1009 SP
-1018 AFLLRLKR
+1018 ARRLDLKR
-1026 SYQANDPLVHYTS
+1026 NYEVNDPLVHYTS
-1039 YDMAPPA
+1039 YDLVPPVGELDPVVLPA
-1046 GTTNTELLRA
+1046 GTGVTPTPRLTT
-1056 SAARALSGK
+1056 
-1065 PENIGIANQRYKPW
+1065 IGNVNKRYKPW
-1079 GEGTDATATNP
+1079 GAGEEGGDPTGTDP

-1096 INNSDAWNF
+1096 IASSDDWNF

-1131 SISTVG
+1131 STSRVTYDDNGVRQAAVPGVTVE
-1137 YDPNT
+1137 
-1142 GQRGLVDNALALQNL
+1142 Q
-1157 VKTWYDSKRT
+1157 WYEPAKRI

-1175 LLNYATPD
+1175 LPNYATPD

-1230 SGPSLARVHNSLS
+1230 SGPSLAGTYNSLS
-1243 QPVIIQPGSVQL
+1243 QPVIIQPGSTQL

-1265 RAAVPY
+1265 RAALPF
-1271 NGQYLTRGDILA
+1271 NGQYFTRGDILA

-1294 NQPANV
+1294 DQSKNP
-1300 NAIQH
+1300 IQQ

-1387 QNRLRAVVLESKV
+1387 QNRLRAVVIESKV